1 MLANPMLFEKV
12 LPIGLMVGSVEDYR
26 PIALREA
33 LMSATK
39 VEQEEQEPLGVLLR
53 KATCKRK

>member
-39 VEQEEQEPLGVLLR
+39 VEQEEQEPLGVLFR